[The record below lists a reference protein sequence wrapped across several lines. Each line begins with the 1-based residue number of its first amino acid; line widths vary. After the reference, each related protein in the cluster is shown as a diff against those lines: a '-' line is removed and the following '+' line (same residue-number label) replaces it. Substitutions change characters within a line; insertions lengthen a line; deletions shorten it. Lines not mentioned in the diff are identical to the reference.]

1 MRFLDNRRALQP
13 IDSTDRSG
21 PVGYASDAG
30 HKVYNGCAFQ
40 ATVGCHRP
48 SIPRQD
54 GQDTRPG
61 PTPPQCSQRLRF
73 PDNRRAPQF
82 VNRQDRQDTS
92 VKCVAILIQLFGQP
106 SDVARAVLK
115 TVDLVST
122 QPSRVFAFEDL
133 SYLRLNSEN
142 VPNLST

>member
-1 MRFLDNRRALQP
+1 
-13 IDSTDRSG
+13 
-21 PVGYASDAG
+21 
-30 HKVYNGCAFQ
+30 
-40 ATVGCHRP
+40 
-48 SIPRQD
+48 
-54 GQDTRPG
+54 
-61 PTPPQCSQRLRF
+61 
-73 PDNRRAPQF
+73 
-82 VNRQDRQDTS
+82 